1 MANQITLDESS
12 NRYTRLLR
20 YLTDYIFTVK
30 VENGKAVETYH
41 GPGCVAVTGYTQ
53 NDFQANPDLW
63 HSMVHINDKEAVLEH
78 AEKAISGIEPQPL
91 EHRIIHR
98 DGTLRWVRNS
108 IVLSKNEEGKV
119 LYYDGLINNITDRKK
134 AEHLAESKQ
143 RQLIQADKMVAL
155 GTMISSIAHEINNPN
170 NFILLNTR
178 FLQKVWD
185 DLKPIVKE
193 YYKENFDLVIAG
205 FPFEESK
212 TKIGQAL
219 DGIVTGAMRIKRIT
233 NSLTDFAK
241 KDSGQLD
248 HDVDIN
254 LAVENAILLT
264 GNTIK
269 KATSK
274 FSVNYNNLLP
284 LIKGNPQQLEQV
296 VINLI
301 TNACQSLDDKEKSIS
316 IDIGMNYGKNSI
328 YILVQDEGVGIDEE
342 NLKNVFNPFFTT
354 RRDTGGTG
362 LGLYV
367 SYNIVKSHNG
377 ELNINS
383 IKNVGTSC
391 EVILPIS
398 GV

>member
-1 MANQITLDESS
+1 MANQITLDDSS
-12 NRYTRLLR
+12 RRYTRLLR
-20 YLTDYIFTVK
+20 YLTDYIYTVN
-30 VENGKAVETYH
+30 VENGKAVDTYH
-41 GPGCVAVTGYTQ
+41 GPGCVAVTGYTSR
-53 NDFQANPDLW
+53 DFKEDPDLW
-63 HSMVHINDKEAVLEH
+63 HSMVHINDKAAVLEH
-78 AEKAISGIEPQPL
+78 AESALTGIESPPL

-134 AEHLAESKQ
+134 AEHLTELKQ

-155 GTMISSIAHEINNPN
+155 GTMVSGIAHEINNPN

-185 DLKPIVKE
+185 ELKPIVEE
-193 YYKENFDLVIAG
+193 YFRDNNDLVIAG

-212 TKIGQAL
+212 NKIIQTL
-219 DGIVTGAMRIKRIT
+219 EGIVTGAMRIKRIT

-241 KDSGQLD
+241 KDTGQLD

-254 LAVENAILLT
+254 LVVENAILLT

-269 KATSK
+269 KSTDN
-274 FSVNYNNLLP
+274 FSVNYNKLLP
-284 LIKGNPQQLEQV
+284 MIKGNPQQLEQV
-296 VINLI
+296 LINLI
-301 TNACQSLDDKEKSIS
+301 TNACQSLSDKSKSIS

-328 YILVQDEGVGIDEE
+328 YILIQDEGMGIKNE
-342 NLKNVFNPFFTT
+342 NLKNIFNPFFTT
-354 RRDTGGTG
+354 KRDSGGTG

-367 SYNIVKSHNG
+367 TYNIVKSHNG
-377 ELNINS
+377 ELNVSS
-383 IKNVGTSC
+383 IKDVGTSC

>member
-12 NRYTRLLR
+12 SRYTRLLR
-20 YLTDYIFTVK
+20 YLTDYIYTVK

-41 GPGCVAVTGYTQ
+41 GPGCVAVTGYTSS
-53 NDFQANPDLW
+53 DFQEDPDLW
-63 HSMVHINDKEAVLEH
+63 HSMVHINDKEAVLDH
-78 AEKAISGIEPQPL
+78 AEKALSGIEPFPL

-108 IVLSKNEEGKV
+108 IVLSKDEKGNV
-119 LYYDGLINNITDRKK
+119 LYYDGLINNITDRKR
-134 AEHLAESKQ
+134 AEHLADLKQ

-155 GTMISSIAHEINNPN
+155 GTMVSGIAHEINNPN

-178 FLQKVWD
+178 YLQKVWE
-185 DLKPIVKE
+185 DLKPIVNE
-193 YYKENFDLVIAG
+193 YFKENSDLVIAG

-212 TKIGQAL
+212 TKIIQTL

-241 KDSGQLD
+241 KDTGQLN

-254 LAVENAILLT
+254 IVVENAILLT

-269 KATSK
+269 KSTDN
-274 FSVNYNNLLP
+274 FSVNYNKQLP

-301 TNACQSLDDKEKSIS
+301 TNACQSLNDKNKTIS
-316 IDIGMNYGKNSI
+316 VDIGMNYGKNSI
-328 YILVQDEGVGIDEE
+328 YILVQDEGIGIDND
-342 NLKNVFNPFFTT
+342 NLKNIFNPFFTT
-354 RRDTGGTG
+354 KRDSGGTG

-367 SYNIVKSHNG
+367 TYNIVKSHNG
-377 ELNINS
+377 ELNVSS

-391 EVILPIS
+391 EVILPIN
-398 GV
+398 GA